1 MSGLLAE
8 DEGSLT
14 FVRALYHVSGETA
27 ESASPGTT
35 RTSWEGNDLAVQ
47 LTPHGNLV
55 RRIDLEGTPA
65 KPASLRSAGVQ
76 VTRRLTAP
84 HIEGLLA
91 DKDVLRSASATGGVD
106 LEETGPPRK
115 SPAPPSA
122 SAPAVKQAHGAR
134 GEATF
139 HPDGQ
144 IATAILIDQVTYS
157 DGDVRATGDRAVM
170 EMDAG
175 RGEFFGNP
183 VHAVSQRGEMLA
195 PHVIYTSADQL
206 VHAIGGVHA
215 VIQQASD
222 ANLAGGVLGAGKGP
236 VMVDSAEAFWQRPQ
250 SSFIFR
256 GNVRSW
262 RGDNILL
269 SPELVGERL
278 PQGDQLAAK
287 GGVQTVWIP
296 ETAAPPGAAAGA
308 AVGTPA
314 GGARPG
320 AGTGGTGAGGGGAT
334 APTRG
339 GGGPVTVLA
348 SSMLYRDG
356 TGLLTYNGN
365 VHVDQDGKTLSCK
378 QLDVNLDKDHKAKL
392 MTCTGGTL
400 IDDPAAGRKIDGETG
415 VYRLET
421 RKIDVFG
428 DPVIMR
434 DRDGNLVHGKRLRY
448 ALDDGKVEVLGKDET
463 KAPAPAPAPAAGG
476 AR

>member
-1 MSGLLAE
+1 
-8 DEGSLT
+8 
-14 FVRALYHVSGETA
+14 
-27 ESASPGTT
+27 
-35 RTSWEGNDLAVQ
+35 
-47 LTPHGNLV
+47 
-55 RRIDLEGTPA
+55 
-65 KPASLRSAGVQ
+65 
-76 VTRRLTAP
+76 
-84 HIEGLLA
+84 
-91 DKDVLRSASATGGVD
+91 
-106 LEETGPPRK
+106 
-115 SPAPPSA
+115 
-122 SAPAVKQAHGAR
+122 
-134 GEATF
+134 
-139 HPDGQ
+139 
-144 IATAILIDQVTYS
+144 
-157 DGDVRATGDRAVM
+157 
-170 EMDAG
+170 
-175 RGEFFGNP
+175 
-183 VHAVSQRGEMLA
+183 MLA

-206 VHAIGGVHA
+206 VHAVGGVHA

-236 VMVDSAEAFWQRPQ
+236 VTVDSAEAFWQRPQ

-296 ETAAPPGAAAGA
+296 ETAAPPGAPAGA
-308 AVGTPA
+308 AAGTPG
-314 GGARPG
+314 GGARS
-320 AGTGGTGAGGGGAT
+320 
-334 APTRG
+334 R
-339 GGGPVTVLA
+339 GGPVTVLA
-348 SSMLYRDG
+348 SNMLYRDG
-356 TGLLTYNGN
+356 TGVLTYTGN

-378 QLDVNLDKDHKAKL
+378 QLDVNLDKDHKARQ
-392 MTCTGGTL
+392 MTCTGGTHL
-400 IDDPAAGRKIDGETG
+400 DDPAAGRKIDGETG

-476 AR
+476 TR